1 MFAILTAKNNM
12 MMIHSN
18 NFNRYM
24 GNSSKRNEVISRTEK
39 EIACIR
45 ALTDP
50 KYQELLGVVRRN
62 KLREML
68 RKLEI
73 LQDKLKQNLFE
84 VSIVG
89 LEKSGKST
97 FANAYMEIDI
107 LPTKDERCT
116 YTATSIC
123 YGNEDSAQVSFY
135 SEQEFNAEFLSKIG
149 KLGLP
154 LAEVPADWRQWTKE
168 LLDEAIRQL
177 PPLSAEEKNLQRD
190 LEEILENRSI
200 LSSLLDEK
208 VKEFTGMELE
218 SEIKAYIEEPSKA
231 LAVKK
236 IVISS
241 HKLAKN
247 QIIYDVPGFDS
258 PTELHKQQ
266 TREWMKKSDAVILI
280 VNADRP
286 SFNDSLVQFFGTID
300 KDEDGIPIGE
310 KVFIFANRADVASTL
325 QMNLE
330 KIQTELVRYDVVP
343 RNLVEKRLFAGSAK
357 AKLESEKGITTCM
370 ELLRQN
376 GLDNDGIE
384 EIRNKLNEY
393 NDTTRVQVM
402 NRRINHIRQQ
412 ILELLAEIQ
421 KENQVQDENSLDREI
436 KYQADNLLMTSK
448 DRIIDIL
455 TTYYNET
462 QSKYQGERPITK
474 KMREYITTLVD
485 PSTCQI
491 TEEELRRAKNQEIT
505 ESGTIRNAEYT
516 VRGEKYVTLYNE
528 FIKHV
533 VNLAVDEY
541 YESEQALITSF
552 EKGLGISAS
561 HPYYEQLQK
570 SIKQYIKNKFENF
583 APEGYYNSLIRR
595 YSGNLFLILIR
606 QPFTEESR
614 FDLFEEERPN
624 FYSLA
629 LFGSKEA
636 LSIRPDVQPMHA
648 QILYHEQ
655 ADDRRKEAA
664 TFGERL
670 VLLAENRI
678 HEVIPENSE
687 LYNLLMQLAEMRKSD
702 AETVLTTILSD
713 LRSKDIREDG
723 LPLFAV
729 IPNPLEEELL
739 HRLRIEIS
747 LPSQQISQVSFT
759 TKEYYLNY
767 FINYKKQHN
776 KGTGVSAGGFQTAA
790 KIIAQ
795 EFKEDVEILKDI
807 LNHQVMD
814 AIAIEVPFLDLV
826 EQNVTTLKK
835 SVQSS
840 DFMGFIRDNEE
851 MILSEEYERL
861 HAENEI
867 KQKRAEILHEIET
880 IIETEREEA

>member
-24 GNSSKRNEVISRTEK
+24 GNSSKRNEVISRTET

-168 LLDEAIRQL
+168 LLDDAIRQL
-177 PPLSAEEKNLQRD
+177 SPLSAEEKNLQRD

-330 KIQTELVRYDVVP
+330 K
-343 RNLVEKRLFAGSAK
+343 F
-357 AKLESEKGITTCM
+357 
-370 ELLRQN
+370 
-376 GLDNDGIE
+376 
-384 EIRNKLNEY
+384 
-393 NDTTRVQVM
+393 
-402 NRRINHIRQQ
+402 RR
-412 ILELLAEIQ
+412 
-421 KENQVQDENSLDREI
+421 SL
-436 KYQADNLLMTSK
+436 YGMML
-448 DRIIDIL
+448 
-455 TTYYNET
+455 
-462 QSKYQGERPITK
+462 
-474 KMREYITTLVD
+474 
-485 PSTCQI
+485 C
-491 TEEELRRAKNQEIT
+491 QEIW
-505 ESGTIRNAEYT
+505 
-516 VRGEKYVTLYNE
+516 
-528 FIKHV
+528 
-533 VNLAVDEY
+533 
-541 YESEQALITSF
+541 
-552 EKGLGISAS
+552 
-561 HPYYEQLQK
+561 
-570 SIKQYIKNKFENF
+570 
-583 APEGYYNSLIRR
+583 
-595 YSGNLFLILIR
+595 
-606 QPFTEESR
+606 
-614 FDLFEEERPN
+614 
-624 FYSLA
+624 
-629 LFGSKEA
+629 
-636 LSIRPDVQPMHA
+636 
-648 QILYHEQ
+648 
-655 ADDRRKEAA
+655 
-664 TFGERL
+664 
-670 VLLAENRI
+670 
-678 HEVIPENSE
+678 
-687 LYNLLMQLAEMRKSD
+687 
-702 AETVLTTILSD
+702 
-713 LRSKDIREDG
+713 
-723 LPLFAV
+723 
-729 IPNPLEEELL
+729 
-739 HRLRIEIS
+739 
-747 LPSQQISQVSFT
+747 
-759 TKEYYLNY
+759 
-767 FINYKKQHN
+767 
-776 KGTGVSAGGFQTAA
+776 
-790 KIIAQ
+790 
-795 EFKEDVEILKDI
+795 
-807 LNHQVMD
+807 
-814 AIAIEVPFLDLV
+814 
-826 EQNVTTLKK
+826 
-835 SVQSS
+835 
-840 DFMGFIRDNEE
+840 
-851 MILSEEYERL
+851 
-861 HAENEI
+861 
-867 KQKRAEILHEIET
+867 
-880 IIETEREEA
+880 